1 MRVLITGGAGFIG
14 SNFVHYML
22 NTHQSVELVVLD
34 KLTYAGNVENL
45 KDVLDSIRFVKGDIC
60 DEGPVK
66 LLMKDC
72 DCVINFAAETHVDKS
87 IVNSAAFVQT
97 DILGTQVLIEAAKD
111 NQIERFVQVST
122 DEVYGS
128 IRSGSFSES
137 DKLDPSSPYAAS
149 KAGADILLS
158 SYFKTYK
165 FPCVITRSA
174 NNYGPYQHPEKLIP
188 HFITSAIRNNK
199 LTVYGQGHNIR
210 DWIHVEDNCKAIDYV
225 RQMGKTGEVYNIGA
239 GNEKSNLD
247 VTKAILQLLD
257 KPSTLMTFTKDR
269 LGHDFR
275 YSLDCSK
282 IKALGW
288 QPRISFEDGLEQT
301 VRWYQENELWWS
313 PLV

>member
-288 QPRISFEDGLEQT
+288 QPRISFEDGLAQT

>member
-14 SNFVHYML
+14 SNFVHHML

-45 KDVLDSIRFVKGDIC
+45 RDVLDSIRFVKGDIC

-97 DILGTQVLIEAAKD
+97 DILGTHVLIEAAKD

-128 IRSGSFSES
+128 IRSGSFSEL

-149 KAGADILLS
+149 KAGADLLLS
-158 SYFKTYK
+158 SYFKTYN

-188 HFITSAIRNNK
+188 HFITNAIRNNK

-288 QPRISFEDGLEQT
+288 QPRISFEDGLAQT

>member
-1 MRVLITGGAGFIG
+1 MQVLITGGAGFIG

-22 NTHQSVELVVLD
+22 NTDQSTELVVLD
-34 KLTYAGNVENL
+34 KLTYAGNVDNL
-45 KDVLDSIRFVKGDIC
+45 KDVLDCIEFVKGDIC
-60 DEGPVK
+60 DEKLVK
-66 LLMKDC
+66 LAMEDC
-72 DCVINFAAETHVDKS
+72 DFVINFAAETHVDKS

-97 DILGTQVLIEAAKD
+97 DVLGTQVLLEAAKEL
-111 NQIERFVQVST
+111 QVERFIQVST

-128 IRSGSFSES
+128 IRNGSFGES

-149 KAGADILLS
+149 KAGADLLVS
-158 SYFKTYK
+158 SYFKTFN

-188 HFITSAIRNNK
+188 HFITSALRNSK
-199 LTVYGQGHNIR
+199 LTLYGQGDNIR

-225 RQMGKTGEVYNIGA
+225 CQMGETGEIYNIGG

-257 KPSTLMTFTKDR
+257 KPSTLMTFTNDR
-269 LGHDFR
+269 LGHDYR

-288 QPRISFEDGLEQT
+288 QPRISFEEGLAQT
-301 VRWYQENELWWS
+301 VQWYQENELWWS
-313 PLV
+313 SLV

>member
-149 KAGADILLS
+149 KAGADLLLS

>member
-97 DILGTQVLIEAAKD
+97 DVLGTQVLIEAAKD

-257 KPSTLMTFTKDR
+257 KPSTLMTFTEDR

>member
-1 MRVLITGGAGFIG
+1 
-14 SNFVHYML
+14 
-22 NTHQSVELVVLD
+22 
-34 KLTYAGNVENL
+34 VENL

-87 IVNSAAFVQT
+87 IVNPAAFVQT

-288 QPRISFEDGLEQT
+288 QPRISFEDGLAQT

>member
-97 DILGTQVLIEAAKD
+97 DVLGTQVLIEAAKD